1 MRLITEWFQRN
12 LSDPQVVI
20 LSLSLVAL
28 FGVVV
33 FLGGMLAPVLAAIVI
48 AYLLE
53 GLVRVL
59 SARGLPRLLAV
70 LIVFIGFMCFVI
82 LVLFGLLPLVSTQAT
97 QLVQEIP
104 AILGQGQEALL
115 RLPELYPEILSVD
128 QLNKIIGGVGSDLTA
143 WGQTAVSVSLS
154 SVIGVITILVYLILL
169 PLLVFFFLKDKVT
182 IIEWAKNF
190 LPKEDE
196 LVIRVWRDVDR
207 QIGNY
212 VRGKF
217 WEIII
222 VWGVSY
228 LTFLVLGLQYAMVLS
243 VCVGISVL
251 VPFVG
256 VAVVTI
262 PVVLVAGFQW
272 GWSADFAYL
281 IIAYIVIMVLDA
293 NLLVPLLFSEVTN
306 LHPVAIIVA
315 VLLFGG
321 LWGFLGLF
329 FAIPL
334 ANLVQAVINAW
345 PKSDHAHPVVD

>member
-1 MRLITEWFQRN
+1 
-12 LSDPQVVI
+12 
-20 LSLSLVAL
+20 
-28 FGVVV
+28 
-33 FLGGMLAPVLAAIVI
+33 
-48 AYLLE
+48 
-53 GLVRVL
+53 
-59 SARGLPRLLAV
+59 
-70 LIVFIGFMCFVI
+70 
-82 LVLFGLLPLVSTQAT
+82 
-97 QLVQEIP
+97 
-104 AILGQGQEALL
+104 
-115 RLPELYPEILSVD
+115 
-128 QLNKIIGGVGSDLTA
+128 
-143 WGQTAVSVSLS
+143 
-154 SVIGVITILVYLILL
+154 VITILVYLILL

-196 LVIRVWRDVDR
+196 LVVRVWRDVDR

-228 LTFLVLGLQYAMVLS
+228 LTFLVLGLRYAMVLS
-243 VCVGISVL
+243 VCLGISVL

-262 PVVLVAGFQW
+262 PVVLVAWFQW

-281 IIAYIVIMVLDA
+281 VIAYIVIKELDA
-293 NLLVPLLFSEVTN
+293 NLLVPLLFSEVN
-306 LHPVAIIVA
+306 DLHPVAIIVA

-321 LWGFLGLF
+321 LWGVLGLF

>member
-20 LSLSLVAL
+20 LSLSLVVL

-70 LIVFIGFMCFVI
+70 LIVFIGFMCFVA

-182 IIEWAKNF
+182 IIGWSKNF